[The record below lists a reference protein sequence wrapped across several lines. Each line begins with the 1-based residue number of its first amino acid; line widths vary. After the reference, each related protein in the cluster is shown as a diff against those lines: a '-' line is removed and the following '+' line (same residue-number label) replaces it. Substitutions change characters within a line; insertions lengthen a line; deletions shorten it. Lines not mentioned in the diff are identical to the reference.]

1 MGLKT
6 YHIKD
11 KNVLVKHWV
20 LTLNVV
26 VMKKVIYA
34 IILSCSITIMASCDY
49 DDSNDIDIL
58 TPNDTT
64 ETAGAVIKKL
74 PA

>member
-1 MGLKT
+1 
-6 YHIKD
+6 
-11 KNVLVKHWV
+11 
-20 LTLNVV
+20 
-26 VMKKVIYA
+26 MKKLLYIVLIG
-34 IILSCSITIMASCDY
+34 ISITIIASCDY

-64 ETAGAVIKKL
+64 ETGVTIKEL

>member
-1 MGLKT
+1 
-6 YHIKD
+6 
-11 KNVLVKHWV
+11 
-20 LTLNVV
+20 
-26 VMKKVIYA
+26 MKRILFVFLIY
-34 IILSCSITIMASCDY
+34 ISITAMASCDY

-64 ETAGAVIKKL
+64 ETGVAIKKL

>member
-1 MGLKT
+1 
-6 YHIKD
+6 
-11 KNVLVKHWV
+11 
-20 LTLNVV
+20 
-26 VMKKVIYA
+26 MKKLYTLFIVV
-34 IILSCSITIMASCDY
+34 STIVLASCDY

-64 ETAGAVIKKL
+64 ETGAVIKKL

>member
-1 MGLKT
+1 
-6 YHIKD
+6 
-11 KNVLVKHWV
+11 
-20 LTLNVV
+20 
-26 VMKKVIYA
+26 MKKLLYVFLIGV
-34 IILSCSITIMASCDY
+34 SITVLASCDY

-64 ETAGAVIKKL
+64 ETGVAIKKL

>member
-1 MGLKT
+1 
-6 YHIKD
+6 
-11 KNVLVKHWV
+11 
-20 LTLNVV
+20 
-26 VMKKVIYA
+26 MKKVIYA

>member
-1 MGLKT
+1 
-6 YHIKD
+6 
-11 KNVLVKHWV
+11 
-20 LTLNVV
+20 
-26 VMKKVIYA
+26 MKKVIYA

-58 TPNDTT
+58 TPNDTI
-64 ETAGAVIKKL
+64 ETGAVIKKL

>member
-1 MGLKT
+1 
-6 YHIKD
+6 
-11 KNVLVKHWV
+11 
-20 LTLNVV
+20 
-26 VMKKVIYA
+26 MKKLLYA
-34 IILSCSITIMASCDY
+34 FLIGSFITAITSCDY

-64 ETAGAVIKKL
+64 ETGVAIKKL

>member
-1 MGLKT
+1 MHLKT
-6 YHIKD
+6 YA
-11 KNVLVKHWV
+11 
-20 LTLNVV
+20 
-26 VMKKVIYA
+26 MKKLLYTLLIGV
-34 IILSCSITIMASCDY
+34 SITLVASCDY

-64 ETAGAVIKKL
+64 ETGVTINKL

>member
-1 MGLKT
+1 
-6 YHIKD
+6 
-11 KNVLVKHWV
+11 
-20 LTLNVV
+20 
-26 VMKKVIYA
+26 MKKLLFVFLIGV
-34 IILSCSITIMASCDY
+34 SITVLASCDY

-64 ETAGAVIKKL
+64 ETGVAIKKL